1 LVSRASS
8 RPSFQYTSA
17 PPCPSPLRVV
27 PSAPCLSSSSQVYG
41 EPVAIL
47 AGDALL
53 SQSFE
58 VSAPPWSGE
67 PLQLRHPSARH
78 RAPRR
83 TTAENARNLSPIRAR
98 AHEHPSRERGA
109 ASERARAS
117 GAERRERAADEGA
130 RVRERRAAR
139 ARRRLRNEAL
149 FFSLRRS
156 LASPLSASSFA
167 RPRRLSLSL
176 SLPSHAATPRLG
188 FGRRVASTASLAR
201 SLALRSSCAL
211 LLRAHS
217 TSRSSRPR
225 RCRRSASS
233 RCGGRDE
240 RRAAVLLLSAHSSS
254 GPPSFASRPS
264 RLPRARSRDRWI
276 CRSSLRWG
284 QSPWGRE
291 GPSSR
296 AAAQRLESDPTPR
309 APAAAA
315 RWWTAADRAMRSPG
329 RARRVVYPTRYTPS
343 RRVASRVTA
352 TTSRGM
358 FDAMGFALQ
367 HR

>member
-1 LVSRASS
+1 MVSRASS

-17 PPCPSPLRVV
+17 PPYPSPLRVV

-139 ARRRLRNEAL
+139 ARRRLRNEA
-149 FFSLRRS
+149 FFLSLRRS

-201 SLALRSSCAL
+201 SLFARRVRSCSVLTARREVHAQDGAGGAHRRGAAAETSAERQSSSSPLTPRRVLRVLRVVRRASLALAREIVGYVGRRCGGVSHPGVGRGHPRAPPLNVSS
-211 LLRAHS
+211 R
-217 TSRSSRPR
+217 TQRRPR
-225 RCRRSASS
+225 RQQQRGGGLRRI
-233 RCGGRDE
+233 
-240 RRAAVLLLSAHSSS
+240 
-254 GPPSFASRPS
+254 
-264 RLPRARSRDRWI
+264 AR
-276 CRSSLRWG
+276 
-284 QSPWGRE
+284 
-291 GPSSR
+291 
-296 AAAQRLESDPTPR
+296 
-309 APAAAA
+309 
-315 RWWTAADRAMRSPG
+315 
-329 RARRVVYPTRYTPS
+329 
-343 RRVASRVTA
+343 
-352 TTSRGM
+352 
-358 FDAMGFALQ
+358 
-367 HR
+367 